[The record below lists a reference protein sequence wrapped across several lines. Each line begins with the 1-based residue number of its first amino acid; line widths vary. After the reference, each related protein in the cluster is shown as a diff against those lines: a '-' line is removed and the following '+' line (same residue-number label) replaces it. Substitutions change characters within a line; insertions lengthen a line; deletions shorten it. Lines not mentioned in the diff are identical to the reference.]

1 MIINYLIIL
10 NTLPKEEKIEQI
22 LIIISFFIIE
32 IIISIITT
40 LLKLNKNKKKI

>member
-22 LIIISFFIIE
+22 LIIISVIIIE
-32 IIISIITT
+32 IIISIIMT
-40 LLKLNKNKKKI
+40 LLKLNKNKKKT